1 MTPAGVDPGADE
13 PGTRLEQSIARL
25 LTWGTYA
32 SIALLAIGFAL
43 MLAGGIGPLS
53 GGPRFD
59 PAAIPADL
67 VALRPTGFLWLGLVV
82 VLATPASRVIAS
94 LIGYGRRGERRMTV
108 VAALVLVVIGV
119 SIVLANQLEA

>member
-43 MLAGGIGPLS
+43 MLAQGIDPLA
-53 GGPRFD
+53 GGPPFD
-59 PAAIPADL
+59 RRAL
-67 VALRPTGFLWLGLVV
+67 VGDVLALRPTGVLWIGLIV
-82 VLATPASRVIAS
+82 VLATPASRVVAS
-94 LIGYGRRGERRMTV
+94 LIGYRRQGEWRMAI
-108 VAALVLVVIGV
+108 VAALILLVILLSVLV
-119 SIVLANQLEA
+119 ATALEG